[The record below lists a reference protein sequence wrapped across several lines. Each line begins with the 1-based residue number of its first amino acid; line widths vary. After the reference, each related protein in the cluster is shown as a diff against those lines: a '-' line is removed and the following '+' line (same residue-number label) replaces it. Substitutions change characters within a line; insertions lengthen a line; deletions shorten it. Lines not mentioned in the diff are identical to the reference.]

1 MGAVEKGI
9 RCFFLWL
16 KVYLK
21 RKTTW
26 LQLAGMVLLILLIGS
41 ISFPDTDNV
50 RVGVC
55 CTGGDYANE
64 LAERLY
70 ERDDVYRFERY
81 ETPDKLERAVL
92 AGKVEC
98 GFAFDEQL
106 DEQMEDGDL
115 EESIV
120 FVTTP
125 LCVKGEVIKET
136 VYAELLKLYSDE
148 ILKQHEQDIFGEEN
162 KERTQKLLEYNR
174 YYQEGDAVFKLEIKE
189 VDTRAFSEEQV
200 LAEAST
206 YPIEGMVGLFV
217 FLVIFLAHGR
227 KFEDRGWAVEK
238 ALSKRE
244 RFVYGCLSHGA
255 AGMLPALVGM
265 VLIALYGEAGSPI
278 IAGAGLLLLVII
290 SSVWVT
296 IVGSFLKKHTTFV
309 ATILS
314 VVTANM
320 LICPIFLNFETYVPA
335 LKVVKLI
342 FPLGIYLMIL

>member
-16 KVYLK
+16 KVYFK

-26 LQLAGMVLLILLIGS
+26 LQLAGMVLLIWLIGS
-41 ISFPDTDNV
+41 ISFPDPDNV

-64 LAERLY
+64 LAKRLY
-70 ERDDVYRFERY
+70 ERDDVYRFDSY
-81 ETPDKLERAVL
+81 ETPDKLEKAVL
-92 AGKVEC
+92 AGEVEC

-115 EESIV
+115 DEAIV
-120 FVTTP
+120 FVATP

-148 ILKQHEQDIFGEEN
+148 ILKRNEQDIFGEEN
-162 KERTQKLLEYNR
+162 KERTKKLLEYNR

-189 VDTRAFSEEQV
+189 VDTHALPAEQV
-200 LAEAST
+200 LEEPAT
-206 YPIEGMVGLFV
+206 YPVEGMVGLFTFLIV
-217 FLVIFLAHGR
+217 FLAYGR

-244 RFVYGCLSHGA
+244 RLVYGCLSHTA
-255 AGMLPALVGM
+255 AGILPALVGI
-265 VLIALYGEAGSPI
+265 VLIALYGGAGNGI
-278 IAGAGLLLLVII
+278 VAGAGLLLLVII
-290 SSVWVT
+290 SGMWVT
-296 IVGSFLKKHTTFV
+296 IVGSFFKKHTTFV
-309 ATILS
+309 ATILT
-314 VVTANM
+314 VVVANL
-320 LICPIFLNFETYVPA
+320 LICPVFLNFETYVPA

>member
-9 RCFFLWL
+9 RWFFLWL
-16 KVYLK
+16 KVYMK

-50 RVGVC
+50 HVGVC

-64 LAERLY
+64 LAQRLY

-81 ETPDKLERAVL
+81 ETPDLLERAVL

-98 GFAFDEQL
+98 GFAFDKQL

-115 EESIV
+115 EDSIV
-120 FVTTP
+120 FVATP

-148 ILKQHEQDIFGEEN
+148 ILKHYEQDIFGEEN
-162 KERTQKLLEYNR
+162 KERTKELLEYNH
-174 YYQEGDAVFKLEIKE
+174 YYQESDAVFKLEIRE
-189 VDTRAFSEEQV
+189 VDTSAFPGGQV
-200 LAEAST
+200 LAEATT

-217 FLVIFLAHGR
+217 FLVVFLACGR
-227 KFEDRGWAVEK
+227 KFEDRGRAVEM
-238 ALSKRE
+238 ALNKRE
-244 RFVYGCLSHGA
+244 RFLYGCLSHGA
-255 AGMLPALVGM
+255 AGILPALVGM
-265 VLIALYGEAGSPI
+265 VLVVLYGENGSPLM
-278 IAGAGLLLLVII
+278 AGASLLLLVVI

-296 IVGSFLKKHTTFV
+296 MVGIFLQKQTTFV
-309 ATILS
+309 AMILS

-320 LICPIFLNFETYVPA
+320 LVCPIFLNVENYVPA
-335 LKVVKLI
+335 LKVVKI
-342 FPLGIYLMIL
+342 MFPVGLYLMFL